1 MQIATPTAQ
10 QAANQKPPTVQLLAN
25 QQGQIQIGHIAPAN
39 QQQANVQVGHQIL
52 TGNPAQ
58 IQVRSAQTTPQVCEL
73 MGGRNHWCSRAKQDR
88 LGRIPSDQ
96 AYLISCFI
104 TIYYHCCAGSAID
117 AQVSYLPSFF
127 LSYPVLWVVIPW

>member
-58 IQVRSAQTTPQVCEL
+58 IQVRSAQTTPQVC
-73 MGGRNHWCSRAKQDR
+73 
-88 LGRIPSDQ
+88 
-96 AYLISCFI
+96 
-104 TIYYHCCAGSAID
+104 
-117 AQVSYLPSFF
+117 
-127 LSYPVLWVVIPW
+127 